1 MQRQTPGIVALA
13 EDNREDAAVRIGCV
27 VSVPVWAGRNVR
39 FFCSDAFE
47 YPSDSVS
54 LQRVFLFGRKSIPP
68 IKKAFCPTGR
78 LVPAVSQ
85 NFALMR
91 PIGRDGLQTALFC
104 RFTGGIRASYRWAEA
119 ARHIPWFSVCRQVR
133 RLRRRNPKN
142 NPRAPRL

>member
-13 EDNREDAAVRIGCV
+13 EDNREDAAAESDVRFPYRYGR
-27 VSVPVWAGRNVR
+27 AGMSA

-47 YPSDSVS
+47 YPFDSDR
-54 LQRVFLFGRKSIPP
+54 LQGVFLFGRKSIPP

-85 NFALMR
+85 NLALMR

-104 RFTGGIRASYRWAEA
+104 RFTGGIRASCRWAEA
-119 ARHIPWFSVCRQVR
+119 ARRNLVLSFYLPFPL
-133 RLRRRNPKN
+133 LRRRSPKN